1 MVKVK
6 LVAPVTRKVG
16 ATKHIISYKKNIGWL
31 GLPSLELDVAGN
43 KGPRPLEPE
52 SGSIPFIKN

>member
-31 GLPSLELDVAGN
+31 GLPSLDVAGN

-52 SGSIPFIKN
+52 SGSIPSNKN